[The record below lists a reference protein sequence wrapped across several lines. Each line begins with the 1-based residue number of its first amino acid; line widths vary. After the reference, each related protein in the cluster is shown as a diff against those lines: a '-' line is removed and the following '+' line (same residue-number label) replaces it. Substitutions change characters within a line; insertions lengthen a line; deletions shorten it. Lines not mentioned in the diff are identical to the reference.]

1 MLLLYEVVPF
11 LFSLC
16 CKTDELNKQIGFFF
30 SGKLK
35 KVVNVLLITLK
46 TIISKFPMEY
56 K

>member
-30 SGKLK
+30 FWQAEKSGKCTFDYFK
-35 KVVNVLLITLK
+35 NN
-46 TIISKFPMEY
+46 Y
-56 K
+56 